1 MTSYHS
7 KLKLLCLYDLIYGT
21 MRILIAEDDRDTV
34 VAYKRALEKR
44 NHQITTTDNG
54 EDCLKIYH
62 EQSDKVSSEGNATE
76 HIQPFDTVVLDYK
89 MPHLDGMQVAK
100 EILAV
105 NPRQRIIFTSAYV
118 KEDLRDSTNQHKQAV
133 ELLQK
138 PFGQDA
144 LIDKIE
150 GKGVEDAYDGSI
162 KAITNPDEIL
172 QIYTNLLKSSK
183 SELDLIF
190 PSAKSVYRDER
201 IGITQ
206 LIMEAA
212 ERRSVRIR
220 ILAPTDDRFYDQLR
234 HRNIEIRH
242 IQSWQNARLNILIID
257 NEVAL
262 VLDLKNNLAEAFTD
276 AVGLATLFKDKLNV
290 MSYITIVDAFWN
302 QVQLYDQIKQANEQL
317 SLAHQKLKTDDK
329 MHQDFINIAAH
340 ELKTPIQPLLLSSEV
355 LRGLMP
361 DEEAVQIV
369 YRNSKKLQTLANNI
383 LDVTRI
389 ESKSLR
395 LDKKRINLN
404 DVILYAV
411 RDIKTQMLNGK
422 MKIIYEPQEIFVEAD
437 RDRLTQVVSNL
448 LSNALKF
455 TREGE
460 IRITAVITRGHE
472 RDYRVDLDRGKNTSN
487 TGDDEKVII
496 SIRDSGVG
504 ISPEIKPK
512 LFSKFATKSF
522 DGIGLGLFIS
532 KSIVEAHGGRIWA
545 ENNAAGEGATFAF
558 SLPILSLSKG
568 KRNGEQI

>member
-1 MTSYHS
+1 
-7 KLKLLCLYDLIYGT
+7 
-21 MRILIAEDDRDTV
+21 MRVLIAEDDKDTV

-44 NHQITTTDNG
+44 GHEVLVTNNG
-54 EDCLKIYH
+54 EECLIAYN
-62 EQSDKVSSEGNATE
+62 EEFNKVTSEGNVSE

-89 MPHLDGMQVAK
+89 MPDLDGMQVAK
-100 EILAV
+100 EILAL

-118 KEDLRDSTNQHKQAV
+118 NEDLSDTANQHKQAV

-144 LIDKIE
+144 LIEKIE
-150 GKGVEDAYDGSI
+150 GKGVEDAYAGSI
-162 KAITNPDEIL
+162 KTITNPDEIL
-172 QIYTNLLKSSK
+172 QIYTNLLRSSK

-190 PSAKSVYRDER
+190 PSAESVYRDER
-201 IGITQ
+201 IGIIQ

-212 ERRSVRIR
+212 ERGSLRIR
-220 ILAPTDDRFYDQLR
+220 ILTPTDDRFYDQLR

-242 IQSWQNARLNILIID
+242 IQSWRNTRLNILIVD

-262 VLDLKNNLAEAFTD
+262 VLDLKNNLAESFID
-276 AVGLATLFKDKLNV
+276 AVGLATLFRDKLNV
-290 MSYITIVDAFWN
+290 MSYVAIVDAFWN

-317 SLAHQKLKTDDK
+317 SLAHQKLMTHGKT
-329 MHQDFINIAAH
+329 HQDFINIAAH

-355 LRGLMP
+355 LRGMMP

-404 DVILYAV
+404 DVILYV
-411 RDIKTQMLNGK
+411 VKDIKTQMLNGK
-422 MKIIYEPQEIFVEAD
+422 MKIVYEPQEIFIEAD
-437 RDRLTQVVSNL
+437 RERLTQVVSNL
-448 LSNALKF
+448 LSNAVKF
-455 TREGE
+455 TQEGTISIFAE
-460 IRITAVITRGHE
+460 ITRAQE
-472 RDYRVDLDRGKNTSN
+472 SQDYGEDEEKKIGSS
-487 TGDDEKVII
+487 GDGGEKQVIV
-496 SIRDSGVG
+496 SIRDTGVG

-558 SLPILSLSKG
+558 SLPILSLSRG